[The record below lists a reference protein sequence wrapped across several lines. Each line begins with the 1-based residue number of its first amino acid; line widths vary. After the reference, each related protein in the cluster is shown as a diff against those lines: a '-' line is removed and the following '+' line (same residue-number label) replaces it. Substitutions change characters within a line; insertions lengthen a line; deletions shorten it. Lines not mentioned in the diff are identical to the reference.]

1 MAEEITAHADCAWG
15 DENRGSL
22 GNDVV
27 EEGSIFRSDRNRQR
41 GRWKE
46 TESFIA
52 YSIEVWESI
61 KLVCID
67 RVKRGSR
74 IREAGAEFVMQ
85 F

>member
-1 MAEEITAHADCAWG
+1 MI
-15 DENRGSL
+15 
-22 GNDVV
+22 
-27 EEGSIFRSDRNRQR
+27 EEGSIFRSDTNRQR
-41 GRWKE
+41 GWWKE

-74 IREAGAEFVMQ
+74 IREAAVLLASQ
-85 F
+85 DACTT